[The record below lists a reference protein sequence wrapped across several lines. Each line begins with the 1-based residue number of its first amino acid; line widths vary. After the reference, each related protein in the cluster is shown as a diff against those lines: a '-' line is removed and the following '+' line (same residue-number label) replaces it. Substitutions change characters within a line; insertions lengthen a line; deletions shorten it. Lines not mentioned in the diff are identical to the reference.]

1 MKIRPTTPVTFHEKR
16 GVYVPGKGQEMQWQS
31 VGLLYG
37 EWRGTHSGTRLGNG
51 DQVMAAQAL
60 GVNEFA
66 TFRTFFHPDIYKAL
80 QGSQVLIAKNADET
94 VIKNGAP
101 DKSNPNAFELWGGID
116 NVAEENQFMEFK
128 VKRYEG
134 K

>member
-1 MKIRPTTPVTFHEKR
+1 MKIKPTTPVRFYEKR
-16 GVYVPGKGQEMQWQS
+16 AVYIPGKGQETQWVV

-37 EWRGTHSGTRLGNG
+37 EWRGAHGEQIT
-51 DQVMAAQAL
+51 AAQAL
-60 GVNEFA
+60 GVKESA
-66 TFRTFFHPDIYKAL
+66 TFRTFYHPDIYKAL
-80 QGSQVLIAKNADET
+80 QGSPVVVAKNADET

-101 DKSNPNAFELWGGID
+101 DKSSPNAFELWGGVD
-116 NVAEENQFMEFK
+116 NIAEENQFMEFK